1 MPRFIVDAD
10 TPRSSVQVFKDFG
23 QDALHVQDVGLRD
36 ANDDIFAYAQ
46 AEGRIIVSRDLDW
59 SNLLDYP
66 LGSHCGIVVLRVP
79 PTFKAKQNIGILS
92 CKSVLPEPPGPTPG
106 VTPHLDD
113 LDFAQKVTDLIPRGQ
128 PFQDV

>member
-1 MPRFIVDAD
+1 
-10 TPRSSVQVFKDFG
+10 VFKDFG

-79 PTFKAKQNIGILS
+79 PTFKAKQINA
-92 CKSVLPEPPGPTPG
+92 VLRAFLEDVEITQVERALTIVEPGRYRIRS
-106 VTPHLDD
+106 LE
-113 LDFAQKVTDLIPRGQ
+113 KE
-128 PFQDV
+128 